1 MANVAGAVSRATR
14 DHRPRPEGDSCAD
27 FHACRNCSQEP
38 VGPGA
43 NLTYCDMHHWVLEGV
58 DLTGANLVRA
68 NLTTSWLWEAKLI
81 GADLHSAKLTNAVLR
96 HADLTRA
103 DLRGADLTDA
113 ELAVSVTTFPGVK
126 LCRTKMPDG
135 SINNRD
141 CPR

>member
-1 MANVAGAVSRATR
+1 MPPAAQIHDNAVMYVDINGSKRKVVIALDPAVAPKAVAN
-14 DHRPRPEGDSCAD
+14 
-27 FHACRNCSQEP
+27 FK
-38 VGPGA
+38 
-43 NLTYCDMHHWVLEGV
+43 
-58 DLTGANLVRA
+58 
-68 NLTTSWLWEAKLI
+68 KLI